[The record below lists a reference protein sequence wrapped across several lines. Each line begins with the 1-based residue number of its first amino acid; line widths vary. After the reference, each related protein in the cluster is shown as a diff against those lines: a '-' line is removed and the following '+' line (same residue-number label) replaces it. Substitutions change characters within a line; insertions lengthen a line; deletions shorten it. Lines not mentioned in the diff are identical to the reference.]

1 MHLKRVELK
10 GFKSFASKITMD
22 LESGITGVVGPNGSG
37 KSNIS
42 DGIKWVL
49 GEQSPKTLRGAK
61 MEDVIFSGTEKQKPL
76 GMAEVSLILD
86 NEDGGI
92 PIDYSEVKITRRA
105 YRSGENE
112 YLINQSPCRLRDIR
126 ELFMD
131 TGIGKDGYSIV
142 GQGKID
148 EILSHKAE
156 DRRKV
161 IEEAVGIVKYKSRKE
176 EAQKKLKG
184 TEENLQRLS
193 DILKELG
200 SRIGPLKE
208 QKEKAEKYLKLYE
221 SLKEGEV
228 KHILDEL
235 SGIDEKIQ
243 GMDQEKQKINQE
255 IRTLEEENKNVESE
269 IISLEEKIKQYQEQ
283 YEQKEMAYYQK
294 KEENQE
300 IENLKRMNQ
309 GEIQHLQARE
319 EELQKRIQQGESRK
333 EEIRKELEEGQG
345 EIREMESKLTLIEG
359 DLKSEGMLYEKS
371 YEKNRHRK
379 ADVEKTKGEIIEDMN
394 QLSDWKVDLANLESM
409 KKSIDQRKSQI
420 KEDLEKNL
428 RVQEEQEVVA
438 QQLEKSFENNQEKE
452 NKQVEQGKIIATELR
467 KKEEEI
473 QNRLE
478 EIKEKD
484 RQLENKKSKV
494 QLLKNLEAS
503 KEGFQRSVKEVLKKA
518 KRDPDFGEGLYGAV
532 ADLIKV
538 PKGYELAIET
548 ALGYAMQ
555 NLIVADEEKGK
566 VLIEHCK
573 AHKLGRITVLPKT
586 TISGKTLQTREIEKI
601 REEPKAS
608 IALDIIHYPKEL
620 EAIFSSLLGK
630 VVILPDLAYGVPMAK
645 ALNHRVKIVTLE
657 GDVMNPGGSMTGGS
671 LQQKSNGLLSRK
683 RELKNLAQEVMGEE
697 KFLEDLRLQSKALQQ
712 EKQGYEQQKMDT
724 DQRIHQIAIE
734 KATLKEQLL
743 QQEQRLGE
751 SDQEIAD
758 RKKELSQLQRTEE
771 DYISEHRVLGEKIKE
786 LESRLEKNRGH
797 IQGEEKD
804 LSKQVDKIEVLKERI
819 QEMQVRKVSMEEQIK
834 ALKSKTGGLKKEIHR
849 QDGGIE
855 QDKEEISKGEKEQEN
870 IEKKMEEQSEEIKK
884 GESCLKQIKQQGDAY
899 KEKEQE
905 AFRRKKDI
913 EKTYREQSQV
923 LKQKEEAL
931 YKLEMKKT
939 KVEVQM
945 ENLHQSLWDKYEM
958 SYDQGIQWIDA
969 DKKNLTQGEIQS
981 LKNQI
986 KTLGHVNVE
995 AVDEYSETKERFDF
1009 LDQQQ
1014 KDLLEAKKSL
1024 HRIIEEME
1032 STMKVQFL
1040 QQLTIIKEEFKKT
1053 FSRLFGGGKADLV
1066 LEDEQDPLETGIN
1079 ILARPPGK
1087 KLQSLSL
1094 LSGGERALTAIAL
1107 LFAILKIKPSPFCVL
1122 DEIEAALDESNVHRF
1137 AGFLKEL
1144 AVDTQFIVVT
1154 HRKGTMQA
1162 ADMLYGVTMET
1173 EGISKLVS
1181 VKMTDY
1187 VVDEKVI

>member
-1 MHLKRVELK
+1 MHLKRLELK
-10 GFKSFASKITMD
+10 GFKSFASKITME
-22 LESGITGVVGPNGSG
+22 LETGVTGVVGPNGSG

-49 GEQSPKTLRGAK
+49 GEQSAKTLRGAK

-76 GMAEVSLILD
+76 GMAEVSLVLD
-86 NEDGGI
+86 NESGGI

-221 SLKEGEV
+221 TLKEGEV

-235 SGIDEKIQ
+235 SVIDEKMQ
-243 GMDQEKQKINQE
+243 VMDQQRQKIKEDIESAEAKN
-255 IRTLEEENKNVESE
+255 INVESE
-269 IISLEEKIKQYQEQ
+269 MLSLEEKIKDYQEQ
-283 YEQKEMAYYQK
+283 YEKNEGNYYQK

-300 IENLKRMNQ
+300 IESLKRMNQ
-309 GEIQHLQARE
+309 GEIQHLKARE
-319 EELQKRIQQGESRK
+319 EELQNRILQGETRKKEIESELQESQREVKSLASRLTSI
-333 EEIRKELEEGQG
+333 EE
-345 EIREMESKLTLIEG
+345 
-359 DLKSEGMLYEKS
+359 DLKSEGSLYEKKDQ
-371 YEKNRHRK
+371 KNRHRK
-379 ADVEKTKGEIIEDMN
+379 EDVERVKGEIIDDMN
-394 QLSDWKVDLANLESM
+394 QLSDWKVDLANLGSM
-409 KKSIDQRKSQI
+409 KNSIDQRKSQI
-420 KEDLEKNL
+420 KQDLEKNL
-428 RVQEEQEVVA
+428 RVQGEQKDLAQKLEGVFEENQRNQKKYENEGNTL
-438 QQLEKSFENNQEKE
+438 QIKLE
-452 NKQVEQGKIIATELR
+452 

-473 QNRLE
+473 QNHLDN
-478 EIKEKD
+478 IKEKD
-484 RQLENKKSKV
+484 RHLENKKSKV
-494 QLLKNLEAS
+494 QMLKNLEAS
-503 KEGFQRSVKEVLKKA
+503 KEGFNRSVKEVLKKA
-518 KRDPDFGEGLYGAV
+518 RKDQDFAKGLYGAV

-555 NLIVADEEKGK
+555 NLIVADEEKGRR
-566 VLIEHCK
+566 LIEHCK
-573 AHKLGRITVLPKT
+573 KHKLGRITVLPKT
-586 TISGKTLQTREIEKI
+586 AISPKTLQTREKEKI
-601 REEPKAS
+601 QQEAKAS
-608 IALDIIHYPKEL
+608 IALDIIQYPKEL

-630 VVILPDLAYGVPMAK
+630 VVILPDLKYAVNMAK
-645 ALNHRVKIVTLE
+645 VLNHRVKIVTLE

-671 LQQKSNGLLSRK
+671 QQQKSQGLLSRK
-683 RELKNLAQEVMGEE
+683 RELKSLAQEALKEE
-697 KFLEDLRLQSKALQQ
+697 KLLEDLRLKSRALKQ
-712 EKQGYEQQKMDT
+712 EKENFEKEKILIDGKM
-724 DQRIHQIAIE
+724 QEIAIE

-743 QQEQRLGE
+743 QQQQRLEE
-751 SDQEIAD
+751 SHQEISD
-758 RKKELSQLQRTEE
+758 RKEELSRLKQTED
-771 DYISEHRVLGEKIKE
+771 DYIREHQE
-786 LESRLEKNRGH
+786 LEEKVKVLEERLKKNRSY
-797 IQGEEKD
+797 IQTEEKD
-804 LSKQVDKIEVLKERI
+804 LFEQLDKIEGLKERI
-819 QEMQVRKVSMEEQIK
+819 QEMQVRKASAEEQMK
-834 ALKSKTGGLKKEIHR
+834 ALESKIRGLKQEIHR
-849 QDGGIE
+849 QESSIE
-855 QDKEEISKGEKEQEN
+855 QDNKEILKGKQEQIDIEEK
-870 IEKKMEEQSEEIKK
+870 IREQSKAIAQGEILLQK
-884 GESCLKQIKQQGDAY
+884 IKLEGDAL

-905 AFRRKKDI
+905 TYQRKKDV
-913 EKTYREQSQV
+913 EKIHRAQYEEI
-923 LKQKEEAL
+923 KEKEEAL
-931 YKLEMKKT
+931 YKQEMKKT
-939 KVEVQM
+939 KLEVQS
-945 ENLHQSLWDKYEM
+945 ENLHQSLWEKYEM
-958 SYDQGIQWIDA
+958 SHDEGVQWIDSRKI
-969 DKKNLTQGEIQS
+969 DLTRGEIQA

-986 KTLGHVNVE
+986 KSLGHVNVE
-995 AVDEYSETKERFDF
+995 AVEEYRETKERFDF

-1024 HRIIEEME
+1024 NRIIEEME

-1040 QQLTIIKEEFKKT
+1040 DQLAVIKKEFNST

-1066 LEDEQDPLETGIN
+1066 LEDENDPLETGIN

-1144 AVDTQFIVVT
+1144 ARDTQFIVVT
-1154 HRKGTMQA
+1154 HRKGTMEA

-1173 EGISKLVS
+1173 EGISKLIS
-1181 VKMTDY
+1181 VKMKDY
-1187 VVDEKVI
+1187 VVNEKVL

>member
-1 MHLKRVELK
+1 MHLKRLELK
-10 GFKSFASKITMD
+10 GFKSFASKITME
-22 LESGITGVVGPNGSG
+22 LETGVTGVVGPNGSG

-49 GEQSPKTLRGAK
+49 GEQSAKTLRGAK

-76 GMAEVSLILD
+76 GMAEVSLVLD
-86 NEDGGI
+86 NESGGI

-221 SLKEGEV
+221 TLKEGEV

-235 SGIDEKIQ
+235 SVIDEKMQ
-243 GMDQEKQKINQE
+243 VMDQQRQKIKEDIESAEAKN
-255 IRTLEEENKNVESE
+255 INVESE
-269 IISLEEKIKQYQEQ
+269 MLSLEEKIKDYQEQ
-283 YEQKEMAYYQK
+283 YEKNEGNYYQK

-300 IENLKRMNQ
+300 IESLKRMNQ
-309 GEIQHLQARE
+309 GEIQHLKARE
-319 EELQKRIQQGESRK
+319 EELQNRILQGETRK
-333 EEIRKELEEGQG
+333 KEIESELQESQG
-345 EIREMESKLTLIEG
+345 EVKSLASRLTSIEE
-359 DLKSEGMLYEKS
+359 DLKSEGSLYEKKDQ
-371 YEKNRHRK
+371 KNRHRK
-379 ADVEKTKGEIIEDMN
+379 EDVERVKGEIIDDMN
-394 QLSDWKVDLANLESM
+394 QLSDWKVDLANLGSM
-409 KKSIDQRKSQI
+409 KNSIDQRKSQI
-420 KEDLEKNL
+420 KQDLEKNL
-428 RVQEEQEVVA
+428 RVQGEQKDLAQKLEGVFEENQRNQKKYENEGNTL
-438 QQLEKSFENNQEKE
+438 QIKLE
-452 NKQVEQGKIIATELR
+452 

-473 QNRLE
+473 QNHLDN
-478 EIKEKD
+478 IKEKD
-484 RQLENKKSKV
+484 RHLENKKSKV
-494 QLLKNLEAS
+494 QMLKNLEAS
-503 KEGFQRSVKEVLKKA
+503 KEGFNRSVKEVLKKA
-518 KRDPDFGEGLYGAV
+518 RKDQDFAKGLYGAV

-555 NLIVADEEKGK
+555 NLIVADEEKGRR
-566 VLIEHCK
+566 LIEHCK
-573 AHKLGRITVLPKT
+573 KHKLGRITVLPKT
-586 TISGKTLQTREIEKI
+586 AISPKTLQTREKEKI
-601 REEPKAS
+601 QQEAKAS
-608 IALDIIHYPKEL
+608 IALDIIQYPKEL

-630 VVILPDLAYGVPMAK
+630 VVILPDLKYAVNMAK
-645 ALNHRVKIVTLE
+645 VLNHRVKIVTLE

-671 LQQKSNGLLSRK
+671 QQQKSQGLLSRK
-683 RELKNLAQEVMGEE
+683 RELKSLAQEALKEE
-697 KFLEDLRLQSKALQQ
+697 KLLEDLRLKSRALKQ
-712 EKQGYEQQKMDT
+712 EKENFEKEKILIDGKM
-724 DQRIHQIAIE
+724 QEIAIE

-743 QQEQRLGE
+743 QQQQRLEE
-751 SDQEIAD
+751 SHQEISD
-758 RKKELSQLQRTEE
+758 RKEELSRLKQTED
-771 DYISEHRVLGEKIKE
+771 DYIREHQE
-786 LESRLEKNRGH
+786 LEEKVKVLEERLKKNRSY
-797 IQGEEKD
+797 IQTEEKD
-804 LSKQVDKIEVLKERI
+804 LFEQLDKIEGLKERI
-819 QEMQVRKVSMEEQIK
+819 QEMQVRKASAEEQMK
-834 ALKSKTGGLKKEIHR
+834 ALESKIRGLKQEIHR
-849 QDGGIE
+849 QESSIE
-855 QDKEEISKGEKEQEN
+855 QDNKEILKGKQEQIDIEEK
-870 IEKKMEEQSEEIKK
+870 IREQSKAIAQGEILLQK
-884 GESCLKQIKQQGDAY
+884 IKLEGDAL

-905 AFRRKKDI
+905 TYQRKKDV
-913 EKTYREQSQV
+913 EKIHRAQYEEI
-923 LKQKEEAL
+923 KEKEEAL
-931 YKLEMKKT
+931 YKQEMKKT
-939 KVEVQM
+939 KLEVQS
-945 ENLHQSLWDKYEM
+945 ENLHQSLWEKYEM
-958 SYDQGIQWIDA
+958 SHDEGVQWIDSRKI
-969 DKKNLTQGEIQS
+969 DLTRGEIQA

-986 KTLGHVNVE
+986 KSLGHVNVE
-995 AVDEYSETKERFDF
+995 AVEEYRETKERFDF

-1024 HRIIEEME
+1024 NRIIEEME

-1040 QQLTIIKEEFKKT
+1040 DQLAVIKKEFNST

-1066 LEDEQDPLETGIN
+1066 LEDENDPLETGIN

-1144 AVDTQFIVVT
+1144 ARDTQFIVVT
-1154 HRKGTMQA
+1154 HRKGTMEA

-1173 EGISKLVS
+1173 EGISKLIS
-1181 VKMTDY
+1181 VKMKDY
-1187 VVDEKVI
+1187 VVNEKVL

>member
-10 GFKSFASKITMD
+10 GFKSFASKITME

-76 GMAEVSLILD
+76 GMAEVSLVLD

-112 YLINQSPCRLRDIR
+112 YLINQSTCRLKDIR

-176 EAQKKLKG
+176 EAQRKLKG

-208 QKEKAEKYLKLYE
+208 QKEKAEQYLKLYE
-221 SLKEGEV
+221 TLKEGEV
-228 KHILDEL
+228 KHILDEV
-235 SGIDEKIQ
+235 SGIDEKIR
-243 GMDQEKQKINQE
+243 DTEEEKQE
-255 IRTLEEENKNVESE
+255 IGRDIQRAEEENQNVAGE
-269 IISLEEKIKQYQEQ
+269 ILSLEEKIKDYQGQ
-283 YEQKEMAYYQK
+283 YEQKEAAYYQK

-300 IENLKRMNQ
+300 IESLKRMNH
-309 GEIQHLQARE
+309 GEIQHLKARE
-319 EELQKRIQQGESRK
+319 EELRKRIRQGELRK
-333 EEIRKELEEGQG
+333 EEVRKELG
-345 EIREMESKLTLIEG
+345 EAQVEIQEIKSQLTSIEG
-359 DLKSEGMLYEKS
+359 DLKREGGIYEKRDQ
-371 YEKNRHRK
+371 KNRHQK
-379 ADVEKTKGEIIEDMN
+379 EDVEKVKGEIIDDMN
-394 QLSDWKVDLANLESM
+394 QLSDWKVDLANLGSM

-428 RVQEEQEVVA
+428 KVQGEQRDLA
-438 QQLEKSFENNQEKE
+438 
-452 NKQVEQGKIIATELR
+452 R
-467 KKEEEI
+467 
-473 QNRLE
+473 RLE
-478 EIKEKD
+478 EDFEENQRNQKKYENLGNTLQVELGKKDAEIQHHLDSIKEKD
-484 RQLENKKSKV
+484 RHLENKKSKV
-494 QLLKNLEAS
+494 QMLKNLEAS
-503 KEGFQRSVKEVLKKA
+503 KEGFNRSVKEVLKRA
-518 KRDPDFGEGLYGAV
+518 KGDRDFAEGLYGAV

-555 NLIVADEEKGK
+555 NLIVEDEEKGK
-566 VLIEHCK
+566 VLIGHCK
-573 AHKLGRITVLPKT
+573 KHKIGRITVLPRT
-586 TISGKTLQTREIEKI
+586 AIAPKTLQSREKEKVHQ
-601 REEPKAS
+601 EPKAS
-608 IALDIIHYPKEL
+608 IALDIIQYPKEL

-630 VVILPDLAYGVPMAK
+630 VVILPDLKQAVAMAK

-671 LQQKSNGLLSRK
+671 LQQKSQGLLSRK
-683 RELKNLAQEVMGEE
+683 RELKSLAQEALKEE
-697 KFLEDLRLQSKALQQ
+697 KLLEDLRKRSGALQQ
-712 EKQGYEQQKMDT
+712 EKQNIEQEKTDIDRRIQK
-724 DQRIHQIAIE
+724 IAIE

-743 QQEQRLGE
+743 QKQQRLEE
-751 SDQEIAD
+751 SRQEISD
-758 RKKELSQLQRTEE
+758 RKQEL
-771 DYISEHRVLGEKIKE
+771 
-786 LESRLEKNRGH
+786 SRLEQTEQDYIREHQGLEDKVKDLEERLKKNRSY

-804 LSKQVDKIEVLKERI
+804 LLEQLDKIEGLKERI
-819 QEMQVRKVSMEEQIK
+819 QEMQVRKASMEEQIK
-834 ALKSKTGGLKKEIHR
+834 ALESKIRGLKQEIHR
-849 QDGGIE
+849 QESSIE
-855 QDKEEISKGEKEQEN
+855 QDQKEILKGKQEQVT
-870 IEKKMEEQSEEIKK
+870 IEKKIQEQSDAINEGETGLKK
-884 GESCLKQIKQQGDAY
+884 IKQEGDAY

-905 AFRRKKDI
+905 TYRRKKDI
-913 EKTYREQSQV
+913 EETYRVQSQV
-923 LKQKEEAL
+923 LKEKEEAL

-939 KVEVQM
+939 KLEVQL
-945 ENLHQSLWDKYEM
+945 ENLHESLWDKYEM
-958 SYDQGIQWIDA
+958 SYDQGMSWIDSK
-969 DKKNLTQGEIQS
+969 KKNLTQGEIQS

-986 KTLGHVNVE
+986 KALGPVNLE
-995 AVDEYSETKERFDF
+995 AVEEYTETKDRFDF

-1024 HRIIEEME
+1024 NRIIEEME
-1032 STMKVQFL
+1032 SSMKVQFL
-1040 QQLTIIKEEFKKT
+1040 DQLAVIKEEFKKT

-1066 LEDEQDPLETGIN
+1066 LEDENDPLETGIN

-1144 AVDTQFIVVT
+1144 AEETQFIVVT

-1181 VKMTDY
+1181 VKMKDY